1 MKVNGKDTTSSELKG
16 QEAGEWTGWLL
27 KGVQPLV
34 LEITKALGPPASS
47 LLGKAIT
54 FMEQK
59 AESEPILCTLGSTEG
74 GKQLVYTGSNLS
86 HCY

>member
-1 MKVNGKDTTSSELKG
+1 MDR
-16 QEAGEWTGWLL
+16 WLL
-27 KGVQPLV
+27 EAIQPLV
-34 LEITKALGPPASS
+34 LEITKALGHPASS
-47 LLGKAIT
+47 LPGKAVT
-54 FMEQK
+54 FTEQK